1 MRQTLWKL
9 GALGLGGLA
18 AGVGLM
24 LGLGTMPGLAQTED
38 NPVLT
43 GGGLTYTV
51 ELYITANYPVALA
64 FAPDG
69 RLFYTEKTT
78 GNVRVVSAE
87 GEVQSEP
94 VINLPTSALVERGM
108 LGIALDPDYE
118 TNGYIWV
125 VHTAE
130 ATARDYAANQLV
142 RFHEQDGVGTN
153 PEVMLSMP
161 LSDNTLIHNG
171 GNVHFDADGLLYL
184 SVGDFENPANSQDL
198 TVMPGKIHRFAVTD
212 EGLIPAPDNPFPDSS
227 IYAYGLRNSFDFDF
241 DPETGFLFATEN
253 GDHCDDEINLIL
265 PGFNYG
271 AGEGYT
277 CGGTAAGIDLTRHLK
292 PLLAFTPTQAPTGI
306 IVYDHPAVP
315 EWAGKL
321 FFCIWS
327 EGYPSLRMLTLNEAR
342 NQIETVDEINLG
354 GALCRIDLEIGPE
367 GGLYFS
373 TVGDDGG
380 AIYRLLPRS

>member
-1 MRQTLWKL
+1 MRQTFWKL
-9 GALGLGGLA
+9 SALGLWGLA
-18 AGVGLM
+18 AGLALM
-24 LGLGTMPGLAQTED
+24 LDPGTGFSFVQAQEER
-38 NPVLT
+38 VLT
-43 GGGLTYTV
+43 GGGITYTV
-51 ELYITANYPVALA
+51 ERYVTANYPVTLA

-87 GEVQSEP
+87 GELQTEP
-94 VINLPTSALVERGM
+94 VITLPTSAIAERGM

-142 RFHEQDGVGTN
+142 RFHEQDGVGTD

-161 LSDNTLIHNG
+161 LSDNSLIHNG

-184 SVGDFENPANSQDL
+184 TVGDFENPENPQDL
-198 TVMPGKIHRFAVTD
+198 TVMQGKIHRFAVTD
-212 EGLIPAPDNPFPDSS
+212 EGLVPAPDNPFPDSS

-241 DPETGFLFATEN
+241 DPETGFIFATEN

-271 AGEGYT
+271 AGQGYT
-277 CGGTAAGIDLTRHLK
+277 CGGTAAGIDLTNHLK

-306 IVYDHPAVP
+306 LVYDHPAVP
-315 EWAGKL
+315 EWAGKV
-321 FFCIWS
+321 FFCIWN
-327 EGYPSLRMLTLNEAR
+327 EGYPSMRMLTLNETR
-342 NQIETVDEINLG
+342 NQIEKVDEINLG
-354 GALCRIDLEIGPE
+354 GVLCRIDAEIGPE